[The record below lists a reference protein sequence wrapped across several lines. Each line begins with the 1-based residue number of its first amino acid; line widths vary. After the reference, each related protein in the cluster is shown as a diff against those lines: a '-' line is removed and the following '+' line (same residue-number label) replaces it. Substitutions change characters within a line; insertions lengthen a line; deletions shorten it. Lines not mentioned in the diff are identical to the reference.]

1 MEPRADT
8 LRGSFYF
15 QRHNMTKKT
24 TQADNLR
31 MTTLASLLDREFP
44 PREVLVSPWLRSG
57 ESVLL
62 WAPTG
67 VGKTML
73 VNTLALAVAGGG
85 KVAGWEADKP
95 RKVLLVDGEMHIEDL
110 KDRMVLLGDAVEG
123 IDMEAARSNL
133 VILSRQDQ
141 GPDTKFPNLADEAG
155 QEGIMGRIRE
165 TGAELVILDNFSTL
179 AEVADE
185 NEAAAMNPI
194 LTFLMRL
201 KQAGVACILVH
212 HSGKSGESYRGSSK
226 LATTFEVIIG
236 LKRLE
241 GHEVDHGAAFEVEW
255 TKYRGKPNAA
265 TRNAEMRLDSGEG
278 AEQRVKWSVKAAAST
293 VMMNV
298 VEAVQSGR
306 YRTQKALGEALKL
319 SPVEV
324 TRLKDKA
331 IKGGLISRAAWN
343 ECMKVAAEEA
353 EDDSA
358 DF

>member
-1 MEPRADT
+1 MEPPAET
-8 LRGSFYF
+8 LRGSFRF
-15 QRHNMTKKT
+15 QRDNMLKKT
-24 TQADNLR
+24 TQADDLQT
-31 MTTLASLLDREFP
+31 MTLARLLDRKFP

-85 KVAGWEADKP
+85 KVAGWKADKP

-123 IDMEAARSNL
+123 IDMGAAQENL

-141 GPDTKFPNLADEAG
+141 GPDTRFPNLANPEG
-155 QEGIMGRIRE
+155 QDVIMETIRE
-165 TGAELVILDNFSTL
+165 TGVELVILDNFSTL

-194 LTFLMRL
+194 LAFLMRL

-236 LKRLE
+236 LRRLD
-241 GHEVDHGAAFEVEW
+241 GHQVDHGAAFELVW
-255 TKYRGKPNAA
+255 TKYRGKPNVA
-265 TRNAEMRLDSGEG
+265 TRDAEMQLLADAEG
-278 AEQRVKWSVKAAAST
+278 RSKWVTKATTSSVMLA
-293 VMMNV
+293 V
-298 VEAVQSGR
+298 VDAVQSGR
-306 YRTQKALGEALKL
+306 YRTQKALAEALKL

-324 TRLKDKA
+324 TRHKAKA
-331 IKGGLISRAAWN
+331 ISSGLISGKEWN
-343 ECMKVAAEEA
+343 EYFKAAGEAA
-353 EDDSA
+353 EDDDV

>member
-1 MEPRADT
+1 M
-8 LRGSFYF
+8 
-15 QRHNMTKKT
+15 
-24 TQADNLR
+24 QAGNLR

-85 KVAGWEADKP
+85 KVAGWGADKP

-123 IDMEAARSNL
+123 IDMEAARGNL

-155 QEGIMGRIRE
+155 QEAIMERIRKM
-165 TGAELVILDNFSTL
+165 GVKLVILDNFSTL

-194 LTFLMRL
+194 LAFLMRL

-265 TRNAEMRLDSGEG
+265 TRNAEMRLESGEG
-278 AEQRVKWSVKAAAST
+278 GVQWNVKPTSHSE
-293 VMMNV
+293 MMLL

-306 YRTQKALGEALKL
+306 YRTQAEMATALGL
-319 SPVEV
+319 SGSMV
-324 TRLKDKA
+324 TRLKQKA
-331 IKGGLISRAAWN
+331 INQGHITSKEWGAGLAGAYSTG
-343 ECMKVAAEEA
+343 
-353 EDDSA
+353 EDIDP